1 MVCDP
6 ERVHVCGALEAV
18 AGVSMSQ
25 TAVQGRRG
33 SCVTGRRPAAIGH
46 EATFA
51 YTSVGQ
57 MSVCPSPKADGRS
70 VSTGHFI
77 DARPR

>member
-1 MVCDP
+1 M
-6 ERVHVCGALEAV
+6 A
-18 AGVSMSQ
+18 
-25 TAVQGRRG
+25 
-33 SCVTGRRPAAIGH
+33 PAPLSYWSVFGQ

-70 VSTGHFI
+70 VSAGHFVA
-77 DARPR
+77 ARPR